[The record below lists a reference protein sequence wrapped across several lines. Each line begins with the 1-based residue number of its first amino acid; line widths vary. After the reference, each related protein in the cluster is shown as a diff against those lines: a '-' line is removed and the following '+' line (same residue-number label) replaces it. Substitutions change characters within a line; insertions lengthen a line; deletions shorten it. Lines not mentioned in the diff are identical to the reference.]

1 VDAGADPFASAY
13 AKLRWAE
20 SRHAEMQETF
30 AAFALPKDP
39 DARPYGIRFHAPAK
53 PRGLVVATFIVEKP
67 MPEEMSLLAAD
78 LVHNTRV
85 ALDHTL
91 ARLKERFGG
100 EPGRGSFPI
109 CATEGDWTRRVA
121 EAGRRSPLHGLA
133 EAAVDLI
140 RTAQP
145 MSGEEP
151 GDDPLVVLNA
161 LDNDDKHRLLHTSFV
176 YPGGSEGRGLDL
188 IDVVQPSRVR
198 ASTNEWTAGEP
209 LEDGTT
215 LATFMVRDPEE
226 GILSPRDDAPIGFA
240 VGHLDAG
247 RVEFSAMIDR
257 VRGIADVAGA
267 LVDRGG

>member
-151 GDDPLVVLNA
+151 GDDPLVVL
-161 LDNDDKHRLLHTSFV
+161 KPSTTTTSIDSCTRPLCTQV
-176 YPGGSEGRGLDL
+176 GLRGG
-188 IDVVQPSRVR
+188 
-198 ASTNEWTAGEP
+198 AST
-209 LEDGTT
+209 
-215 LATFMVRDPEE
+215 
-226 GILSPRDDAPIGFA
+226 
-240 VGHLDAG
+240 
-247 RVEFSAMIDR
+247 
-257 VRGIADVAGA
+257 
-267 LVDRGG
+267 